1 MQSINR
7 VMKIVDAFISVEP
20 IPYLS
25 ITELSNKSGLPAS
38 SLHRILQAMIK
49 QNMIKQDKERKLY
62 TLGSVWLEY
71 GLKVYDTMDY
81 ISHIRPEL
89 ELLMQNVNSSVYLIQ
104 PHSDDSIIIER
115 IDCPSQTIRTYDKL
129 GLRVPIYEGIANL
142 SMLANMKKETLD
154 KLKNTNPNEEW
165 PCIEEKLKQIKDY
178 GYAIGEDEW
187 SSGITTIATAI
198 VDHYGNV
205 FGALCVKLEKSE
217 TNLHEDLINKLID
230 TGNKISWKVNSY

>member
-20 IPYLS
+20 IPHLS
-25 ITELSNKSGLPAS
+25 ITELSNKSGLPTS

-62 TLGSVWLEY
+62 TLGSLWLEY

-89 ELLMQNVNSSVYLIQ
+89 ELLMHDVNSSVYLIQ
-104 PHSDDSIIIER
+104 PHSNDSIIIER
-115 IDCPSQTIRTYDKL
+115 IDCPSQTIRAYDKL
-129 GLRVPIYEGIANL
+129 GLRVPIYKGISNL
-142 SMLANMKKETLD
+142 AMLANMNKVTLE
-154 KLKNTNPNEEW
+154 KLKSINPNEDW
-165 PCIEEKLKQIKDY
+165 FSIEIKLEEIKDY
-178 GYAIGEDEW
+178 GYAIGQDEW
-187 SSGITTIATAI
+187 SIGITTIATAI

-205 FGALCVKLEKSE
+205 FGAICVKLEKSE
-217 TNLHEDLINKLID
+217 TSLHKDLIKELID
-230 TGNKISWKVNSY
+230 TRNKISWKVNSY